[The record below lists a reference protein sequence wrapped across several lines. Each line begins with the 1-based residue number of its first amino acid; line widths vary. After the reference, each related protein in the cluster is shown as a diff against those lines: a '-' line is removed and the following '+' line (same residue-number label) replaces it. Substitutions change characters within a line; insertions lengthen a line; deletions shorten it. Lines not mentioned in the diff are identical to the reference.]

1 MYLDSSALLKLL
13 VEEAESAAL
22 AAFVAGE
29 AGMRAVSSELAV
41 VEVVRAVRRVAPA
54 AVADARS
61 LVAQLDLVPLSG
73 DVVAQATEVGGPL
86 LRTLDAL
93 HLASPAFALALT
105 ATAGA
110 ALAQGRPMH
119 VEGASLAALGLFQ
132 ETERDAAPSA
142 SGSITAPVSGS
153 VTRQGWGCPALSPPW
168 P

>member
-93 HLASPAFALALT
+93 HLASALAVREALSFFV
-105 ATAGA
+105 AYDHRLVDAARTAGFDV
-110 ALAQGRPMH
+110 RHP
-119 VEGASLAALGLFQ
+119 GASVG
-132 ETERDAAPSA
+132 
-142 SGSITAPVSGS
+142 G
-153 VTRQGWGCPALSPPW
+153 
-168 P
+168 